1 MAPVT
6 RTTSAPARTVTRPP
20 AKSSNPFLTQMEE
33 ADKNKS
39 AERYPQLNGGDS
51 QSSASN
57 YILRLTEFAA
67 FSDRL
72 GKKMYVKAIGEIVY
86 VEDGYTGG
94 TEMPEGQEKKPV
106 GYAKAQ
112 KVGEQATILFFDPSD
127 DEYGYGFQ
135 ELMVIAKALGGDGS
149 PARRISNMLTFMDF
163 GDSKIVKAY
172 REEMED
178 GLKQLLESNSDLD
191 QADYPTESLPREE
204 FKGETLERLVIVR
217 AFLAPKGKKS
227 EKRGQLA
234 VTRRMTPYEVGDLPD
249 FDYGEYVAS
258 AS

>member
-6 RTTSAPARTVTRPP
+6 RTVTRPS
-20 AKSSNPFLTQMEE
+20 AKSSNPFLMQMEE

-39 AERYPQLNGGDS
+39 TERYPQLNGGDS

-57 YILRLTEFAA
+57 YILRLTEFAC

-72 GKKMYVKAIGEIVY
+72 GKKKYIKAIGEIVY

-94 TEMPEGQEKKPV
+94 TKMPEGQEKQPI

-112 KVGEQATILFFDPSD
+112 KVGEQATVLFFDPAD

-135 ELMVIAKALGGDGS
+135 EFLAITKALGGDGS
-149 PARRISNMLTFMDF
+149 PARRISNMLTYMDF
-163 GDSKIVKAY
+163 DDSKIVKAY
-172 REEMED
+172 REEMVEALQALFD
-178 GLKQLLESNSDLD
+178 SNSNLAP
-191 QADYPTESLPREE
+191 ADYPTESLPREE
-204 FKGETLERLVIVR
+204 LKGETVERLVVVR

-234 VTRRMTPYEVGDLPD
+234 VTRRMTPYEVGDLPG
-249 FDYGEYVAS
+249 FDYGKYVTS